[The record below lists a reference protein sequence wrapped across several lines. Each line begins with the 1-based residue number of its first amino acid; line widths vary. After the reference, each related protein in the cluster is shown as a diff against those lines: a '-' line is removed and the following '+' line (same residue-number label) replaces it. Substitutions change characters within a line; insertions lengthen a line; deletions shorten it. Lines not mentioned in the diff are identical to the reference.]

1 MRLNTNKALRKQELK
16 KKGEVLKEENIE
28 GENEEEDDNTVGAL
42 FALAG
47 VAAIGVGIFYVLRNK

>member
-1 MRLNTNKALRKQELK
+1 MRLNTNKALRNQELK
-16 KKGEVLKEENIE
+16 EKGEVLKEENIE

>member
-1 MRLNTNKALRKQELK
+1 LK